1 MKKSIEMAGAFIGVI
16 VGAGFASG
24 QEILQFFTSFGWWGI
39 AGTAIATVLFAFL
52 GMNLTTLGSRL
63 KATSH
68 KEVVYQICGKYLG
81 AAVDFVIT
89 FFLFGV
95 AVVMFAGAGSIF
107 ENQFGIPAMYGSL
120 AMLVVTILTLMF
132 NVQKIIGLISAITPF
147 LMLLVVIIAGYSIF
161 TTDLTAAQMDHL
173 AKQQNSGASNWI
185 LGGLLYVSYNIA
197 AGASM
202 LTVMGGL
209 EKDEKVAKRG
219 GILGGVG
226 LGLLILLINVAI
238 FTKINQVGGTD
249 MPMLVLA
256 TKISPILGVL
266 MSIALLGMI
275 YNTAVGMLYAF
286 TVRIVPAKS
295 KHFNWAVWG
304 IGAVGFALSFV
315 GFIQLV
321 SAVYP
326 AMGYL
331 GFVLIFSIVVAWA
344 MNVKR
349 SKEKSLVAKEA

>member
-1 MKKSIEMAGAFIGVI
+1 
-16 VGAGFASG
+16 
-24 QEILQFFTSFGWWGI
+24 
-39 AGTAIATVLFAFL
+39 
-52 GMNLTTLGSRL
+52 
-63 KATSH
+63 
-68 KEVVYQICGKYLG
+68 
-81 AAVDFVIT
+81 
-89 FFLFGV
+89 
-95 AVVMFAGAGSIF
+95 
-107 ENQFGIPAMYGSL
+107 
-120 AMLVVTILTLMF
+120 
-132 NVQKIIGLISAITPF
+132 
-147 LMLLVVIIAGYSIF
+147 
-161 TTDLTAAQMDHL
+161 
-173 AKQQNSGASNWI
+173 
-185 LGGLLYVSYNIA
+185 
-197 AGASM
+197 
-202 LTVMGGL
+202 
-209 EKDEKVAKRG
+209 
-219 GILGGVG
+219 
-226 LGLLILLINVAI
+226 
-238 FTKINQVGGTD
+238 